1 MAGAAQLPD
10 TQPPG
15 GTAMADTRPQPF
27 VTDLQQLHRQARE
40 QLSAGARTDTAGGE
54 LGMCLTL
61 LNAVLATE
69 VVCVRRYTRH
79 ALCAAGPGAE
89 AVKAAFGRHAREEQG
104 HALRLAERIQQLGGR
119 PDFNLGGLMSSGD
132 THDEE
137 GRTLVELLRE
147 NLAAERV
154 VIETYRELIP
164 YFEERDPT
172 TRRLL
177 EELLDEEE
185 AHAKALHTLLEP

>member
-1 MAGAAQLPD
+1 MDGAARAPQLPD

-15 GTAMADTRPQPF
+15 GNAMADTHSQPSE
-27 VTDLQQLHRQARE
+27 TDP
-40 QLSAGARTDTAGGE
+40 GE
-54 LGMCLTL
+54 LGVRITL
-61 LNAVLATE
+61 LNAALATK
-69 VVCVRRYTRH
+69 VVCVRRYTCH
-79 ALCAAGPGAE
+79 ALLAGGACHE
-89 AVKAAFGRHAREEQG
+89 AMKAAFGLHARDEQD

-132 THDEE
+132 TQDDE

-147 NLAAERV
+147 NLEAERV
-154 VIETYRELIP
+154 AIASYRDLIP
-164 YFEERDPT
+164 YFAERDPT

-185 AHAKALHTLLEP
+185 AHANALHALLRP